1 MKRYRDKRFIF
12 ICTLQQLQYTW
23 CAFLFLF
30 SIPAPNF
37 IWFNY
42 IDHEHLDILF
52 SPFLF
57 LLYRAKIK
65 WVEFTHYISYSSDS
79 YFHCLILAAVKFR
92 YTLNVINLL
101 FTDISKIIQAISGN
115 SFSAPFSKYL
125 YKNLEI
131 LNIDYMLYILPYI
144 ILQYRIVWIKWP
156 PEEIPVFFEMMLIKA
171 IINFDK

>member
-1 MKRYRDKRFIF
+1 M
-12 ICTLQQLQYTW
+12 
-23 CAFLFLF
+23 LF
-30 SIPAPNF
+30 SFYFQFRHPT
-37 IWFNY
+37 
-42 IDHEHLDILF
+42 LF
-52 SPFLF
+52 DLITLIMNTWTHYLAHFLF

-65 WVEFTHYISYSSDS
+65 WIEFTYYISYSSDS

-101 FTDISKIIQAISGN
+101 FTDISKIIRAINGN

-131 LNIDYMLYILPYI
+131 FNIDYMLFILPYI
-144 ILQYRIVWIKWP
+144 ILQYRIVWIKWL